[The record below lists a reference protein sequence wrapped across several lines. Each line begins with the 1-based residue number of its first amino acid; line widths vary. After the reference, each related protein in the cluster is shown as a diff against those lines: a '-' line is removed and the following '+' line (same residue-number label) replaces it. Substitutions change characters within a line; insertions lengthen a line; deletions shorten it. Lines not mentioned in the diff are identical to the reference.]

1 MADVLIKRKKEYVL
15 EGKYEIEIN
24 GEIETRDIK
33 ITKAL
38 LLKAKDMFDNKEYAD
53 MINFIKYE
61 FLQLGDVEVD
71 DDELISAFTGT
82 MEVIEENSKT
92 PSR

>member
-1 MADVLIKRKKEYVL
+1 MADILIKRKKEYVL

-24 GEIETRDIK
+24 GEIEIRDIK

-61 FLQLGDVEVD
+61 FLQLGDVQVD

>member
-82 MEVIEENSKT
+82 MEVIEENAKT

>member
-1 MADVLIKRKKEYVL
+1 MADVLVKRNKEYVL

-24 GEIETRDIK
+24 GEVELRDIK

-38 LLKAKDMFDNKEYAD
+38 LLKAKDVLENKTYAE
-53 MINFIKYE
+53 MISFVKND
-61 FLQLGDVEVD
+61 FLKLTDIEVE
-71 DDELISAFTGT
+71 DDELIDAFTGT
-82 MEVIEENSKT
+82 MEVINKNTKT

>member
-1 MADVLIKRKKEYVL
+1 MADILIKRKKEYVL

-24 GEIETRDIK
+24 GEIEIRDIK

-53 MINFIKYE
+53 MINFIKHE
-61 FLQLGDVEVD
+61 FLQLGDVQVD

>member
-1 MADVLIKRKKEYVL
+1 MADILIKRKKEYVL

-53 MINFIKYE
+53 MINFIKHE
-61 FLQLGDVEVD
+61 FLQLGDVQVD

>member
-1 MADVLIKRKKEYVL
+1 MADILIKRKKEYVL

-61 FLQLGDVEVD
+61 FLQLGDVQVD

>member
-24 GEIETRDIK
+24 GEIEIRDIK

>member
-1 MADVLIKRKKEYVL
+1 MADILIKRKKEYVL

-53 MINFIKYE
+53 MINFIKHE
-61 FLQLGDVEVD
+61 FLQLGDVQVD

-82 MEVIEENSKT
+82 MEVIEENTKT

>member
-1 MADVLIKRKKEYVL
+1 MADILIKRKKEYVL

-53 MINFIKYE
+53 MINFIKHE

>member
-1 MADVLIKRKKEYVL
+1 MADVLVKRNKEYVL

-24 GEIETRDIK
+24 GEVELRDIK

-38 LLKAKDMFDNKEYAD
+38 LLKAKDVLENKTYAE
-53 MINFIKYE
+53 MISFVKND
-61 FLQLGDVEVD
+61 FLKLTDIEVE
-71 DDELISAFTGT
+71 DDELIDAFTGT

>member
-1 MADVLIKRKKEYVL
+1 MADILIKRKKEYVL

-61 FLQLGDVEVD
+61 FLQLGDVQVD
-71 DDELISAFTGT
+71 DDELISEFTGT
-82 MEVIEENSKT
+82 M
-92 PSR
+92 

>member
-1 MADVLIKRKKEYVL
+1 MADILIKRKKEYVL

-24 GEIETRDIK
+24 GEIEIRDIK

-61 FLQLGDVEVD
+61 FLELGDVEVD

>member
-1 MADVLIKRKKEYVL
+1 MADILIKRKKEYVL

-53 MINFIKYE
+53 MINFIKHE
-61 FLQLGDVEVD
+61 FLQLGDVQVD

-82 MEVIEENSKT
+82 MEVIEENAKT

>member
-1 MADVLIKRKKEYVL
+1 MADILIKRKKEYVL

-53 MINFIKYE
+53 MINFIKHE

-82 MEVIEENSKT
+82 MEVIEKNSKT

>member
-1 MADVLIKRKKEYVL
+1 MADILIKRKKEYVL

-53 MINFIKYE
+53 MINFIKHE

-82 MEVIEENSKT
+82 MEVIEENAKT

>member
-1 MADVLIKRKKEYVL
+1 MADILIKRKKEYVL

-61 FLQLGDVEVD
+61 FLQLGDVQVD
-71 DDELISAFTGT
+71 DDELLSAFTGT

>member
-1 MADVLIKRKKEYVL
+1 MADILIKRKKEYVL

-24 GEIETRDIK
+24 GEIEIRDIK

-61 FLQLGDVEVD
+61 FLELGDVQVD
-71 DDELISAFTGT
+71 DDELLSAFTGT
-82 MEVIEENSKT
+82 MEVIEENAKT

>member
-1 MADVLIKRKKEYVL
+1 MADILIKRKKEYVL

-38 LLKAKDMFDNKEYAD
+38 LLKVKDMFDNKEYAD
-53 MINFIKYE
+53 MINFIKHE
-61 FLQLGDVEVD
+61 FLQLGDVQVD

>member
-1 MADVLIKRKKEYVL
+1 MADILIKRKKEYVL